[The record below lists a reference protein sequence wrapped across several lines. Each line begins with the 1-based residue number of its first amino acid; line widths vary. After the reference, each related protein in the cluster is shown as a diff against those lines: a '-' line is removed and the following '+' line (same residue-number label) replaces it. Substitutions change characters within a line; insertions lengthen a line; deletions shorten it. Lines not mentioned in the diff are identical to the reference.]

1 MAWLSDIITKL
12 YSRRHGVKLSSLRG
26 FSSKYPIKVES
37 PCRLAD
43 VQMSNSNT
51 LSLGAHSYIRSRT
64 EFLHISRIGRY
75 CSIGRHVILG
85 QDPRNHPV
93 DWLSS
98 SPRFAQNYK
107 SNTAPLEVGHD
118 VWIGHRATI
127 MAGIKIGN
135 GAIVGCDSVVTK
147 DVPPYAIVAGNPA
160 KLIRYRFDADTISHL
175 QSLQWWNRS
184 FDELQL
190 LDFSK
195 VEQCLVELAHSSTAS
210 VEYPCVHFQG
220 KKIIKKESFKAA

>member
-1 MAWLSDIITKL
+1 MTWVSAIITKL
-12 YSRRHGVKLSSLRG
+12 QSRRLGVKLSSLRG
-26 FSSKYPIKVES
+26 FSSKHAIKVES

-51 LSLGAHSYIRSRT
+51 LTVGAHSYIRSGT

-75 CSIGRHVILG
+75 CSIGRNVTLG

-98 SPRFAQNYK
+98 SPRLAQNYK

-118 VWIGHRATI
+118 VWVGHRATI

-147 DVPPYAIVAGNPA
+147 DVPPFAIVAGNPA
-160 KLIRYRFDADTISHL
+160 KLIRYRFDTETISHL
-175 QSLQWWNRS
+175 QSLLWWNRS
-184 FDELQL
+184 FNDLQL
-190 LDFSK
+190 LDFSR
-195 VEQCLVELAHSSTAS
+195 VEHCLKELAQSSPAP
-210 VEYPCVHFQG
+210 VRYPSVHFLG
-220 KKIIKKESFKAA
+220 KKIIKREGF